1 MAFPSP
7 CATYDD
13 VNLVLR
19 LYEMRRED
27 RMRDARRWFI
37 ANCKVSTL
45 DEQRDLCPPGSDEG
59 DYFRM
64 VVTYWDMAASF
75 VARGVLHKEIFFE
88 SNREMLLVWERIKP
102 IVEAYRGQTKDPEA
116 WGNLEK
122 VADDYQKWLEARGPE
137 CYPAFVKRVQ
147 G

>member
-1 MAFPSP
+1 MAS

-19 LYEMRRED
+19 LYDLRRED
-27 RMRDARRWFI
+27 RMREARRWFVRD
-37 ANCKVSTL
+37 CKVKTL
-45 DEQRDLCPPGSDEG
+45 AEQQKLCPPGSDES

-75 VARGVLHKEIFFE
+75 VAQGVLHPDIFFE
-88 SNREMLLVWERIKP
+88 SNREMLLVWVRISP
-102 IVEAYRGQTKDPEA
+102 FIAEYRESVGDPEA

-122 VADDYQKWLEARGPE
+122 VADPFRKWLEARGPKTYE
-137 CYPAFVKRVQ
+137 SFLARV